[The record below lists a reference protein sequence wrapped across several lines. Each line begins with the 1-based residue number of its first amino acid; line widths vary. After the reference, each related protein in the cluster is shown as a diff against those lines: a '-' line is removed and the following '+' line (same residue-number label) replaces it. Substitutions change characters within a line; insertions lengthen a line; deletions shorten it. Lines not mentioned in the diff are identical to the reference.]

1 MGNAKEKQKSSME
14 NTNRES
20 NSRSGS
26 FRLGLGMNEAKVHT
40 VVELGGFDTKSL
52 LFDNIEE
59 SEIKHQK
66 LLPPLRNSLSPTQMK
81 SLVALCDTMLPSIK
95 DNNVAASSDEFV
107 NNFYRTSASMAGTP
121 QLVGLLLLSLSDFL
135 CFLLYYIKYIETRML
150 INFPYL
156 MVKITTFFYK
166 RKRVV
171 IFNFLLCLVFRYAS
185 SYAKKKLPWNDQ
197 KVISG

>member
-1 MGNAKEKQKSSME
+1 LGNAKEKQKSSME
-14 NTNRES
+14 NS

-40 VVELGGFDTKSL
+40 VVELGEFDTKNL
-52 LFDNIEE
+52 LLDIGHDHNIEE

-66 LLPPLRNSLSPTQMK
+66 LLPPLRNSLSPRQMK

-121 QLVGLLLLSLSDFL
+121 ERVGLL
-135 CFLLYYIKYIETRML
+135 
-150 INFPYL
+150 
-156 MVKITTFFYK
+156 
-166 RKRVV
+166 
-171 IFNFLLCLVFRYAS
+171 
-185 SYAKKKLPWNDQ
+185 
-197 KVISG
+197 

>member
-1 MGNAKEKQKSSME
+1 MRNKPLILQTPYINRQALGNAKEKQKSSME

-40 VVELGGFDTKSL
+40 VVELGGFDTKNL
-52 LFDNIEE
+52 LLDIGHDNIEE

-66 LLPPLRNSLSPTQMK
+66 LLPPLRNSLSSRQMK

-121 QLVGLLLLSLSDFL
+121 ERVGLLLFSLSL
-135 CFLLYYIKYIETRML
+135 
-150 INFPYL
+150 
-156 MVKITTFFYK
+156 
-166 RKRVV
+166 
-171 IFNFLLCLVFRYAS
+171 
-185 SYAKKKLPWNDQ
+185 
-197 KVISG
+197 